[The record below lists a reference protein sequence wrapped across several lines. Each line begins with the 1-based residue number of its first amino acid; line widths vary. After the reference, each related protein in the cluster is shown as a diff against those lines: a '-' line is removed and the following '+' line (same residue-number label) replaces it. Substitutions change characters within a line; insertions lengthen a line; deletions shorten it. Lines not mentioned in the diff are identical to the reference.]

1 MNRKI
6 GDPELPQRRR
16 ILGNKINLAR
26 SCMLYRANRYDDYR
40 EFDDVTRQIDEH
52 VIQPNPFTESEM
64 LRQEEEA
71 LAAST
76 PGTEYWLP

>member
-1 MNRKI
+1 
-6 GDPELPQRRR
+6 
-16 ILGNKINLAR
+16 
-26 SCMLYRANRYDDYR
+26 MLYRANRYDDYR